1 MKKEDFPNPISKD
14 AVPKIVSRGNTDTLV
29 LETGSIEITNLD
41 VNKALMDSTKDIIQY
56 KKEWFEK
63 AERVS
68 TDLFEI
74 AEDAIAFDENLH
86 VIILKRLPRF
96 DRSSN
101 DLINIKSNLSEFA
114 NQLY

>member
-74 AEDAIAFDENLH
+74 AEDAIAFDEKLH
-86 VIILKRLPRF
+86 VMILKRLPRF